1 MDFVNINDGDGPH
14 PMGLLGGGEHFA
26 DVPEGQ

>member
-1 MDFVNINDGDGPH
+1 MDFVNINDGDGLH
-14 PMGLLGGGEHFA
+14 PIGLLGGGEHFA